1 MKTNV
6 TTYVAMTA
14 VMVAIPPSAG
24 DTYPAGRQLI
34 GLSFLVATQY
44 DRDRWRFALHRRMVL
59 AGESEAPLLE
69 WTADLLPADAILIGW
84 NVDHA
89 LVPLLLEAAE
99 TAPPVVAHHFLAR
112 LHRLLRGGVV
122 DLSLPRGGAAAPP
135 LAEVAKEMAIRSPK
149 LDRETVLGAWA
160 TGQTDQLGYDLA
172 DEALAIWRVFV
183 RTAGLAGIGAEA
195 ATDDWMRRRRR
206 MRVVTPSGSR
216 S

>member
-112 LHRLLRGGVV
+112 LHRLLRGVVV

-160 TGQTDQLGYDLA
+160 T
-172 DEALAIWRVFV
+172 
-183 RTAGLAGIGAEA
+183 
-195 ATDDWMRRRRR
+195 
-206 MRVVTPSGSR
+206 
-216 S
+216 